1 LLTTEETSSSIAASV
16 KLPRT
21 ILLVCDIYGSFQH
34 TFAAALRDAVEPQ
47 GYGVLCVT
55 GRALERDAAVDDFA
69 HLYALGASMDV
80 AGVVIMASTLGRI
93 LQENQLER
101 FVDRYAHLPA
111 VTVGGRTNLCSSV
124 TGDNTRS
131 MRELAR
137 HITEDAHRQ
146 QILFL
151 RGHESCPNSRQRE
164 AAFREVLS
172 ERGIAIDESLFLSCG
187 YSASQAER
195 AVGQLLAQGVAI
207 DAIVAANDAMAF
219 GAEIALER
227 QCLAIPRDVVVSG
240 FDDLELAVNATVALT
255 TVRMFPKEQM
265 RQAAQ
270 LLFEQMAPATSPG
283 TPPETP
289 HRHITVPGE
298 LVIRESSSS
307 LKPLCPVNPVPKNVQ
322 AEFAKMGRWHEIVE
336 TTHVKLSRWVDRE
349 SVFSVFKE
357 AMAAL
362 SVSRAFVVSFDNHS
376 HNDDVNLAHA
386 KGTARLVCAYP
397 STQDFKSPPTFRAR
411 SLLPASYR
419 QELAAGLLVASAVV
433 VDDRLVGV
441 LLFDPAG
448 SGRLSMDGIAQS
460 IFAALRHCEQRDFLK
475 TQAHKLEVANKEL
488 ERIACHDPLTG
499 LANRVRLWAD
509 LGTAILA
516 DNSGMVVLYMDL
528 DGFKLINDTLGHDAG
543 DKLLSIVAT
552 RIQASVR
559 DEDVIARLGGDE
571 FAVLL
576 KNIDDARDAQSIA
589 DQLLNEIARPMRLS
603 RQQTIT
609 LSASIG
615 LACYP
620 EDGADAETLLKQ
632 ADTAMYKAKAD
643 GRNRSVWFSAELNRD
658 AARRSNLD
666 QGMRDGLLRGEFRL
680 DYQPSFDLRTYS
692 LMGVEAL
699 LRWTTQDGDDISPEE
714 FIPIAE
720 QTGVLRMLD
729 AFVLDTACE
738 QIAQWKSRGVA
749 CRMAINVSVSRLQQ
763 PDIVDEVAAT
773 LARHDVRNSNIEFEI
788 AESAELLNV
797 SNIMEKLE
805 AFRSMGISLTVDDF
819 GTAFSSLNYLKSL
832 PITGLKVDRT
842 FITSIQNVEDEM
854 SPDARVIRAIVA
866 LGRSLGIQTIA
877 EGVETQLQL
886 NFLRRLGCDEAQ
898 GFLFG
903 KPTEASIIESMLR
916 ERQFGRA
923 GA

>member
-1 LLTTEETSSSIAASV
+1 VAS
-16 KLPRT
+16 LPT
-21 ILLVCDIYGSFQH
+21 GAFQH
-34 TFAAALRDAVEPQ
+34 TFAAALRDAVEPRD
-47 GYGVLCVT
+47 YGVLCVT

-270 LLFEQMAPATSPG
+270 LLFEQMAPATSP
-283 TPPETP
+283 ET
-289 HRHITVPGE
+289 
-298 LVIRESSSS
+298 
-307 LKPLCPVNPVPKNVQ
+307 
-322 AEFAKMGRWHEIVE
+322 
-336 TTHVKLSRWVDRE
+336 RE

-397 STQDFKSPPTFRAR
+397 STQDFK
-411 SLLPASYR
+411 
-419 QELAAGLLVASAVV
+419 
-433 VDDRLVGV
+433 
-441 LLFDPAG
+441 
-448 SGRLSMDGIAQS
+448 
-460 IFAALRHCEQRDFLK
+460 
-475 TQAHKLEVANKEL
+475 NKEL

-720 QTGVLRMLD
+720 QTGVLRKLD

-832 PITGLKVDRT
+832 PITGLKVKGFFSASRWRPVL
-842 FITSIQNVEDEM
+842 SNPCCV
-854 SPDARVIRAIVA
+854 S
-866 LGRSLGIQTIA
+866 GSLGARAPLLGEAVGWRRWAAVCVGLAGTLII
-877 EGVETQLQL
+877 
-886 NFLRRLGCDEAQ
+886 LRPGADVFNPYALYPLVCAVIYAIYNLLTRRVSRQDNLRQAQLGCS
-898 GFLFG
+898 
-903 KPTEASIIESMLR
+903 ASS
-916 ERQFGRA
+916 A
-923 GA
+923 

>member
-1 LLTTEETSSSIAASV
+1 
-16 KLPRT
+16 
-21 ILLVCDIYGSFQH
+21 
-34 TFAAALRDAVEPQ
+34 
-47 GYGVLCVT
+47 
-55 GRALERDAAVDDFA
+55 
-69 HLYALGASMDV
+69 
-80 AGVVIMASTLGRI
+80 
-93 LQENQLER
+93 
-101 FVDRYAHLPA
+101 
-111 VTVGGRTNLCSSV
+111 
-124 TGDNTRS
+124 
-131 MRELAR
+131 
-137 HITEDAHRQ
+137 
-146 QILFL
+146 
-151 RGHESCPNSRQRE
+151 
-164 AAFREVLS
+164 
-172 ERGIAIDESLFLSCG
+172 
-187 YSASQAER
+187 
-195 AVGQLLAQGVAI
+195 
-207 DAIVAANDAMAF
+207 
-219 GAEIALER
+219 
-227 QCLAIPRDVVVSG
+227 
-240 FDDLELAVNATVALT
+240 
-255 TVRMFPKEQM
+255 
-265 RQAAQ
+265 
-270 LLFEQMAPATSPG
+270 
-283 TPPETP
+283 
-289 HRHITVPGE
+289 
-298 LVIRESSSS
+298 
-307 LKPLCPVNPVPKNVQ
+307 
-322 AEFAKMGRWHEIVE
+322 
-336 TTHVKLSRWVDRE
+336 
-349 SVFSVFKE
+349 
-357 AMAAL
+357 
-362 SVSRAFVVSFDNHS
+362 
-376 HNDDVNLAHA
+376 
-386 KGTARLVCAYP
+386 
-397 STQDFKSPPTFRAR
+397 
-411 SLLPASYR
+411 
-419 QELAAGLLVASAVV
+419 
-433 VDDRLVGV
+433 
-441 LLFDPAG
+441 
-448 SGRLSMDGIAQS
+448 MDGIAQS

-632 ADTAMYKAKAD
+632 ADT
-643 GRNRSVWFSAELNRD
+643 
-658 AARRSNLD
+658 LD

-773 LARHDVRNSNIEFEI
+773 LARLECQQYHGEARGLQVHGHKLDGGRFRHGFFV
-788 AESAELLNV
+788 AQLPQELTDN
-797 SNIMEKLE
+797 
-805 AFRSMGISLTVDDF
+805 RS
-819 GTAFSSLNYLKSL
+819 
-832 PITGLKVDRT
+832 
-842 FITSIQNVEDEM
+842 E
-854 SPDARVIRAIVA
+854 
-866 LGRSLGIQTIA
+866 GRSHLYY
-877 EGVETQLQL
+877 
-886 NFLRRLGCDEAQ
+886 FH
-898 GFLFG
+898 
-903 KPTEASIIESMLR
+903 TEC
-916 ERQFGRA
+916 G
-923 GA
+923 G

>member
-1 LLTTEETSSSIAASV
+1 LRSGLEAFGKFLDSSIRLPGGLRIGWDGIIGLVPGVGDAIGLGLSSWLVWRACQLELPRPVIIRMLLNVGVEAVVGIVPIVGDLFDFVFKANNRNVDDPLLTTEETSSSIAASV

-240 FDDLELAVNATVALT
+240 FDDLELAVNAT
-255 TVRMFPKEQM
+255 
-265 RQAAQ
+265 
-270 LLFEQMAPATSPG
+270 
-283 TPPETP
+283 PPETP

-349 SVFSVFKE
+349 SVK
-357 AMAAL
+357 
-362 SVSRAFVVSFDNHS
+362 
-376 HNDDVNLAHA
+376 
-386 KGTARLVCAYP
+386 
-397 STQDFKSPPTFRAR
+397 
-411 SLLPASYR
+411 
-419 QELAAGLLVASAVV
+419 
-433 VDDRLVGV
+433 
-441 LLFDPAG
+441 
-448 SGRLSMDGIAQS
+448 
-460 IFAALRHCEQRDFLK
+460 
-475 TQAHKLEVANKEL
+475 
-488 ERIACHDPLTG
+488 
-499 LANRVRLWAD
+499 
-509 LGTAILA
+509 
-516 DNSGMVVLYMDL
+516 
-528 DGFKLINDTLGHDAG
+528 
-543 DKLLSIVAT
+543 
-552 RIQASVR
+552 
-559 DEDVIARLGGDE
+559 
-571 FAVLL
+571 
-576 KNIDDARDAQSIA
+576 
-589 DQLLNEIARPMRLS
+589 
-603 RQQTIT
+603 
-609 LSASIG
+609 
-615 LACYP
+615 
-620 EDGADAETLLKQ
+620 
-632 ADTAMYKAKAD
+632 
-643 GRNRSVWFSAELNRD
+643 
-658 AARRSNLD
+658 
-666 QGMRDGLLRGEFRL
+666 
-680 DYQPSFDLRTYS
+680 
-692 LMGVEAL
+692 
-699 LRWTTQDGDDISPEE
+699 
-714 FIPIAE
+714 
-720 QTGVLRMLD
+720 
-729 AFVLDTACE
+729 
-738 QIAQWKSRGVA
+738 
-749 CRMAINVSVSRLQQ
+749 
-763 PDIVDEVAAT
+763 
-773 LARHDVRNSNIEFEI
+773 
-788 AESAELLNV
+788 
-797 SNIMEKLE
+797 
-805 AFRSMGISLTVDDF
+805 
-819 GTAFSSLNYLKSL
+819 SSL
-832 PITGLKVDRT
+832 
-842 FITSIQNVEDEM
+842 
-854 SPDARVIRAIVA
+854 PD
-866 LGRSLGIQTIA
+866 
-877 EGVETQLQL
+877 
-886 NFLRRLGCDEAQ
+886 CW
-898 GFLFG
+898 
-903 KPTEASIIESMLR
+903 
-916 ERQFGRA
+916 
-923 GA
+923 